1 MSVLDAKTS
10 SVMLDS
16 VCSRETL
23 SSAAYLCWVQSPDIP
38 GHVKSDCSTHTYLTG
53 PALRTGPSPNP
64 APGLHRHHHLHSH
77 PFSCC
82 SLWPDPCGL
91 HHQHCQPELLFHAL
105 KCHSLSLSSRLKYL
119 CDISSIFL
127 YTGQLQQMS
136 HSVGLP
142 G

>member
-16 VCSRETL
+16 GCSRETIG
-23 SSAAYLCWVQSPDIP
+23 SAAYLCWVQSPDTS
-38 GHVKSDCSTHTYLTG
+38 GHVKSDCSTHTNLTG
-53 PALRTGPSPNP
+53 PALKTGPSPSP
-64 APGLHRHHHLHSH
+64 APGLHRHHRLCPH

-82 SLWPDPCGL
+82 ALWPDPRGL
-91 HHQHCQPELLFHAL
+91 HCQHCQPELLFHAP
-105 KCHSLSLSSRLKYL
+105 KYHSLSLSSRLKYL
-119 CDISSIFL
+119 CDISSMFL
-127 YTGQLQQMS
+127 CTGQLRQTS